1 MWKMEELEDNEIE
14 SILEGLNE
22 TIQEWE
28 DEGVYRGDQG
38 YQDMLEE
45 RDALIEEQE
54 ERERKA
60 TSGEDQ

>member
-1 MWKMEELEDNEIE
+1 MRQWYKVEELEDSEIE

-28 DEGVYRGDQG
+28 DEGVYSGDRG

-45 RDALIEEQE
+45 RCALIEEQE
-54 ERERKA
+54 ERARK
-60 TSGEDQ
+60 SEEE